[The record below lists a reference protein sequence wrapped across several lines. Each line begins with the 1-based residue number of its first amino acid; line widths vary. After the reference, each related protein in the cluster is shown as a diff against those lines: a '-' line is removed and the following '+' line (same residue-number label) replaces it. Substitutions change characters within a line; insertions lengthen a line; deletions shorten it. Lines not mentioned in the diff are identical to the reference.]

1 MGTEEGKSGQ
11 LQLWELANTD
21 PNRFME
27 VIADYRQMEERLRCR
42 LVSHETNFNFFTAGP
57 YQKHPMGEA
66 ALFFYAGQNGA
77 TRIEYHVSFEMA
89 QKWGRSEAEILEAA
103 LNNTE
108 KYAKS
113 TFRNLDTVLA
123 EYMGIRLPESYEP
136 QTPMHLLSNEER
148 AYGATAV
155 MYPGMLQ
162 KIREQI
168 GMDYYVLPTSVH
180 ELTILPQYPFL
191 DPAKIRETIR
201 RDNRES
207 ISPADVLSDHLF
219 EYRGETGKLE
229 RCHLAE
235 KEKSQ
240 ENQIR

>member
-1 MGTEEGKSGQ
+1 
-11 LQLWELANTD
+11 
-21 PNRFME
+21 ME
-27 VIADYRQMEERLRCR
+27 VIADYRQMKDRLRCR

-66 ALFFYAGQNGA
+66 ALFFHAGQNGD

-89 QKWGRSEAEILEAA
+89 QKWGRSEAELLETA
-103 LNNTE
+103 LKNTE

-113 TFRNLDTVLA
+113 TFRDLDTVLA
-123 EYMGIRLPESYEP
+123 ECMGIRMPTSYES
-136 QTPMHLLSNEER
+136 QTPMYLLSNEEQ

-162 KIREQI
+162 KIREKI
-168 GMDYYVLPTSVH
+168 GMDYYILPTSVH
-180 ELTILPQYPFL
+180 ELTILPKYSFL
-191 DPAKIRETIR
+191 DPVKIQETVR

-219 EYRGETGKLE
+219 EYTEAKGKLE
-229 RCHLAE
+229 RCSMTE
-235 KEKSQ
+235 KE
-240 ENQIR
+240 QIREGEGR

>member
-1 MGTEEGKSGQ
+1 MEEEKTI
-11 LQLWELANTD
+11 QLWELANED

-27 VIADYRQMEERLRCR
+27 VIADYRQMEDRLRCR

-57 YQKHPMGEA
+57 YLKHPMGEA
-66 ALFFYAGQNGA
+66 ALFFYAGQNGD

-89 QKWGRSEAEILEAA
+89 QKWRWRRSEAEILETA
-103 LNNTE
+103 LKNTE
-108 KYAKS
+108 KYTKS
-113 TFRNLDTVLA
+113 TFRDLDTVLA
-123 EYMGIRLPESYEP
+123 EQMGIRLPASYKP
-136 QTPMHLLSNEER
+136 QIPMYLLSNEER

-162 KIREQI
+162 KIREQV
-168 GMDYYVLPTSVH
+168 GMDYYLLPTSVH

-191 DPAKIRETIR
+191 DSAKIRETIR

-235 KEKSQ
+235 KEKSW

>member
-1 MGTEEGKSGQ
+1 METENVDGKSG
-11 LQLWELANTD
+11 QLWELANTD
-21 PNRFME
+21 PDRFME
-27 VIADYRQMEERLRCR
+27 IIADYRQMEDRLRCR

-66 ALFFYAGQNGA
+66 ALFFYAGQNGD

-89 QKWGRSEAEILEAA
+89 QKWGRSEAELLETA
-103 LNNTE
+103 LRNTE

-113 TFRNLDTVLA
+113 TFRDLDTVLA
-123 EYMGIRLPESYEP
+123 ECMGIQLPASYEP
-136 QTPMHLLSNEER
+136 QTPMYLLSNEER
-148 AYGATAV
+148 AYGATVV

-162 KIREQI
+162 KIREKI

-180 ELTILPQYPFL
+180 ELTVLPKYSFL
-191 DPAKIRETIR
+191 DPVKIQETVR

-219 EYRGETGKLE
+219 EFTGKKGKLE
-229 RCHLAE
+229 RCHLPE
-235 KEKSQ
+235 KEKNR
-240 ENQIR
+240 EEEIR

>member
-113 TFRNLDTVLA
+113 TFRDLDTVLA
-123 EYMGIRLPESYEP
+123 ECMGIRLPKSYESH
-136 QTPMHLLSNEER
+136 TPMYLLSNEER

-235 KEKSQ
+235 KEKSR